1 MPGKSDRQR
10 RLARE
15 RYERQQA
22 KRERKVRRHKQEA
35 VIAGAVAVVVALAV
49 GGYFLF
55 GSTGAKTSASASSHT
70 PSASPSAPPSAPSK
84 TVQASGPS
92 SRCSY
97 IHSGTAARNV
107 GVPPATPS
115 AALANGSAKYKVT
128 IHTNRG
134 DVVADLA
141 AGKAT
146 CTVNSFVYL
155 AQKAFF
161 SNTKCHRLVTTGIYV
176 LQCGDPTG
184 SGTGGP
190 GYAFSNEVK
199 NDSASTPSSYPA
211 GTLAMAHSS
220 QPNSNGSQFFLVYQ
234 NTSLPADYTPFGTI
248 TSGLDIVKNVAKAGT
263 DNANA
268 SGDGHPKQ
276 SVVIESVS
284 VSQ

>member
-1 MPGKSDRQR
+1 MAGKKERQR

-22 KRERKVRRHKQEA
+22 RREQKRRRQRQGA
-35 VIAGAVAVVVALAV
+35 AIGGAVVIVVALAV

-55 GSTGAKTSASASSHT
+55 APGGGKTSASASSH
-70 PSASPSAPPSAPSK
+70 SPSPSPAS
-84 TVQASGPS
+84 TAAAVQATGPAS
-92 SRCSY
+92 HCSY
-97 IHSGTAARNV
+97 TRSGTAARNV
-107 GVPPATPS
+107 GMPPATPD
-115 AALANGSAKYKVT
+115 AALAKGPAKAT

-134 DVVADLA
+134 DIVVNLA

-161 SNTKCHRLVTTGIYV
+161 NNTKCHRLVTSGIYV

-184 SGTGGP
+184 TGTGGP
-190 GYAFSNEVK
+190 GYAFANEVSG
-199 NDSASTPSSYPA
+199 DSTTASATYPA

-234 NTSLPADYTPFGTI
+234 TTTLPRDYTPFGTI
-248 TSGLDIVKNVAKAGT
+248 AKGLDIVRNVAKGGT
-263 DNANA
+263 DNANGT
-268 SGDGHPKQ
+268 GDGHPKQ
-276 SVVIESVS
+276 SVVISSVS
-284 VSQ
+284 VAG

>member
-1 MPGKSDRQR
+1 MAGKQERQR

-22 KRERKVRRHKQEA
+22 RRAQKQRRQRQ
-35 VIAGAVAVVVALAV
+35 GAAIGGAAAVVVALAV

-55 GSTGAKTSASASSHT
+55 APAGGKTSASASSHP
-70 PSASPSAPPSAPSK
+70 PSASPPAPAAA
-84 TVQASGPS
+84 VQATGPA

-97 IHSGTAARNV
+97 TRSGTAARNV
-107 GVPPATPS
+107 GTPPATPA
-115 AALANGSAKYKVT
+115 AALVNGTARYKAT

-134 DVVADLA
+134 DIVVNLA

-146 CTVNSFVYL
+146 CTVNSFAYL

-161 SNTKCHRLVTTGIYV
+161 SGTKCHRLVTSGIHV

-184 SGTGGP
+184 TGTGGP
-190 GYAFSNEVK
+190 GYAFANEVSG
-199 NDSASTPSSYPA
+199 DSTTASATYPA

-220 QPNSNGSQFFLVYQ
+220 QPNSNGSQFFVVYQ
-234 NTSLPADYTPFGTI
+234 ATTLPRDYTPFGTV
-248 TSGLDIVKNVAKAGT
+248 TNGLDMVRNVAKGGT
-263 DNANA
+263 DNANGP
-268 SGDGHPKQ
+268 GDGHPKQ

-284 VSQ
+284 IAG

>member
-1 MPGKSDRQR
+1 VPGKKDRQR

-22 KRERKVRRHKQEA
+22 KRALKAHRHRQEA
-35 VIAGAVAVVVALAV
+35 VIGGAVAVVIALAV

-55 GSTGAKTSASASSHT
+55 APTGGKTSASASSQT
-70 PSASPSAPPSAPSK
+70 PSASPSPRTSAPAAA
-84 TVQASGPS
+84 VQASGPA
-92 SRCSY
+92 SRCTY
-97 IHSGTAARNV
+97 THSGTAARNV

-115 AALANGSAKYKVT
+115 PGLANGSTKYKVT
-128 IHTNRG
+128 IQTNRG
-134 DVVADLA
+134 NIVADLA

-146 CTVNSFVYL
+146 CTVNSFAYL

-161 SNTKCHRLVTTGIYV
+161 NSTKCHRLVTSGIYV

-184 SGTGGP
+184 TGTGGP
-190 GYAFSNEVK
+190 GYAFANEVK
-199 NDSASTPSSYPA
+199 NDSTSAPASFPA

-234 NTSLPADYTPFGTI
+234 ATSLPADYTPFGTI
-248 TSGLDIVKNVAKAGT
+248 VNGLDIVKNVAKAGT

-268 SGDGHPKQ
+268 PGDGHPKQ
-276 SVVIESVS
+276 SVVINSVTI
-284 VSQ
+284 SQ